1 MPRSPEET
9 PGRNS
14 GEKPAKEQKP
24 GNEGGEAENEADK
37 TIREARE
44 KAEAEKERGLSTA
57 QVAAAVIS
65 TGLLPH

>member
-14 GEKPAKEQKP
+14 GEKPAKEQTP
-24 GNEGGEAENEADK
+24 GNAGEAENEADK
-37 TIREARE
+37 AIREAHE

-57 QVAAAVIS
+57 QVAAAVVS